1 MKAEKEALKQRL
13 REGFLKRK
21 EGANLAI
28 QFLSSM
34 YHKEPKLDDSILE
47 QKDAEIKKAEIG
59 KEEMKTP
66 IKQNDIPQYETETD
80 DFFE

>member
-1 MKAEKEALKQRL
+1 
-13 REGFLKRK
+13 
-21 EGANLAI
+21 
-28 QFLSSM
+28 M
-34 YHKEPKLDDSILE
+34 YQKEPKLDDSILE

-66 IKQNDIPQYETETD
+66 VKQNEIPQYETETD